1 MKTIHAVLL
10 AGCLLATGP
19 IAPFLQAQD
28 FTFTTIAGGSQG
40 PADGLNLNA
49 QFYNPTGVAVDG
61 VGNVYVADQNNNL
74 IRKISPLGAN
84 WIVTTIAGGG
94 QGSRDGTNRSAQ
106 FSSPTAIA
114 VDNSGNL
121 YVADQ
126 DNSDIRRITLSG
138 TNWVVTTIA
147 GSAGVSGSQNGTNGA
162 ARFSNPA
169 GIAVDSAGNLFV
181 ADELN
186 NAIRKI
192 TLSGTN
198 WVVTTIAGG
207 TQGDRDGTNMAAQ
220 FFGPS
225 GVAVDTI
232 GRVFVADQ
240 FNNTIRLITPVGTNW
255 LVTTMAGQPVSGLSN
270 GVGTNACFDAPLS
283 VAVDAS
289 NHVYVAD
296 LFNNAIRMLA
306 PSGTNWLVST
316 IAGGSLGSSNGT
328 GANASFDLPFGV
340 ASDAYGD
347 VFVAD
352 SQNNSIR
359 LGASTAN
366 LPPTGSVEV
375 MIAPV
380 STGAEWRLD
389 GGGPFQT
396 NGAILTNLAPGG
408 HTISFS
414 LVAGLTTPA
423 SQTVPVTAR
432 QTTLVLGVYVD
443 AIANAGSLQVMLS
456 PAGSIPAG
464 AQWRVE
470 NGAWQTNGGIV
481 PGLSVGAHALSFNPV
496 SGWTSPSGQM
506 VSITNSQTTLATAT
520 YVLQTGSLQVTILPS
535 AMVASGAKWQVD
547 CGTFQAGNA
556 TLSGLLPGSHT
567 VGFNTVLGWVT
578 PASQIVNITNTFTT
592 SATAI
597 YTRPP
602 QLAGTIAAGGKFQ
615 FVLRGLAGNRYIIQA
630 SPDLVSWISLSTNS
644 IPAGGSIPINDSDM
658 TNYVRRFYRAVTVTT
673 SPPQLVGLTANRTTA
688 QFVLNGQTGSEC
700 VIQASSD
707 LVTWSAI
714 FTNIIPDAGSMPFTD
729 PGAGGQNHRFYR
741 AVGR

>member
-1 MKTIHAVLL
+1 MKTINAVFL
-10 AGCLLATGP
+10 AGCFLATAP
-19 IAPFLQAQD
+19 IVPYLQAQD
-28 FTFTTIAGGSQG
+28 FNFTTIAGGSEG
-40 PADGLNLNA
+40 PGDGLNLNA

-84 WIVTTIAGGG
+84 WIVTTIAGGA
-94 QGSRDGTNRSAQ
+94 QGSRDGTNSGAQ
-106 FSSPTAIA
+106 FSSPSAIA
-114 VDNSGNL
+114 VDISGNL

-126 DNSDIRRITLSG
+126 NNSDIRRITLVG

-147 GSAGVSGSQNGTNGA
+147 GSPGVSGSQDGTNGA

-169 GIAVDSAGNLFV
+169 GIAVDSAGDLFV

-207 TQGDRDGTNMAAQ
+207 TQGGRDGTNMAAQ

-225 GVAVDTI
+225 GVAVDNG

-255 LVTTMAGQPVSGLSN
+255 LVTTIAGQPVSGLSN
-270 GVGTNACFDAPLS
+270 GLGTNACFDAPLG

-359 LGASTAN
+359 LGVSTAAP
-366 LPPTGSVEV
+366 PPTGSLKV
-375 MIAPV
+375 MILPV
-380 STGAEWRLD
+380 STGAEWQLD
-389 GGGPFQT
+389 GGGSFQT
-396 NGAILTNLAPGG
+396 NGATATNLVPGT
-408 HTISFS
+408 HTITFS

-423 SQTVPVTAR
+423 PQTVPVTAR
-432 QTTLVLGVYVD
+432 QTTLTQGIYVE

-464 AQWRVE
+464 AQWQVD
-470 NGAWQTNGGIV
+470 NGAWQTNGAIV
-481 PGLSVGAHALSFNPV
+481 PGLSVSTHALSFHPV
-496 SGWTSPSGQM
+496 SGWTSPSGQT
-506 VSITNSQTTLATAT
+506 VVITNSQTTLAAAT
-520 YVLQTGSLQVTILPS
+520 YILQTGSLQITILPTN
-535 AMVASGAKWQVD
+535 AVASGAKWQVD
-547 CGTFQAGNA
+547 GGTLQAGGA

-567 VGFNTVLGWVT
+567 VGFNTVLGWVS
-578 PASQIVNITNTFTT
+578 PVNQIVNITNTLTT
-592 SATAI
+592 SAAAI

-602 QLAGTIAAGGKFQ
+602 QLAGTTAAGGKFQ
-615 FVLRGLAGNRYIIQA
+615 FLLRGPAGSNYIIQV
-630 SPDLVSWISLSTNS
+630 SPDLVSWTSLSTNA

-658 TNYVRRFYRAVTVTT
+658 TNHVRRFYRAV
-673 SPPQLVGLTANRTTA
+673 
-688 QFVLNGQTGSEC
+688 GQ
-700 VIQASSD
+700 
-707 LVTWSAI
+707 
-714 FTNIIPDAGSMPFTD
+714 
-729 PGAGGQNHRFYR
+729 
-741 AVGR
+741 